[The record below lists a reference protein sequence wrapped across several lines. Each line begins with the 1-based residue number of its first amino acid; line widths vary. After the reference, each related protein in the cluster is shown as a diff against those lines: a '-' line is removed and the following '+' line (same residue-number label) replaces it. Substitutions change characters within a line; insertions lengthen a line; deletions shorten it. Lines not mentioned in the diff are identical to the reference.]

1 MTTQIAKTEIVNDN
15 NEVVTSY
22 LTIEE
27 KIQALQLLGEE
38 WFSSIKTEKDIYLQR
53 GRILRE
59 IINEQL
65 YKIKFNKET
74 GTYEQIENREFEDFL
89 REDSKVFFKRHKNLS
104 LN

>member
-15 NEVVTSY
+15 NEVVISY

-27 KIQALQLLGEE
+27 KVQALQLLGEE

-59 IINEQL
+59 IINEEL
-65 YKIKFNKET
+65 
-74 GTYEQIENREFEDFL
+74 
-89 REDSKVFFKRHKNLS
+89 
-104 LN
+104 

>member
-1 MTTQIAKTEIVNDN
+1 MTTEIAKTEIVNDN

-59 IINEQL
+59 IINE
-65 YKIKFNKET
+65 
-74 GTYEQIENREFEDFL
+74 EQTFQ
-89 REDSKVFFKRHKNLS
+89 
-104 LN
+104 

>member
-1 MTTQIAKTEIVNDN
+1 MTTEIAKTEIVNDN

-59 IINEQL
+59 IINEEL

-74 GTYEQIENREFEDFL
+74 GIYEEIENREFEDIL
-89 REDSKVFFKRHKNLS
+89 KED
-104 LN
+104 